1 MAHPLVQDD
10 VVPLGPHHVVA
21 ADAQQLRNCPT
32 AQAGAVHHPAGRK
45 LPSGGGDAPV
55 PVSVPAQAGDLTA
68 EAVVH
73 PVVVGVLRQSDGQA
87 EGVHNTAVGG
97 EHGKLPH
104 HRRHQPVELRLVHQA
119 QALHPVG
126 LPLGDGA
133 PQVLQVLLCVAHQHL
148 AAALEGHVQLPGQL
162 SHELVALHAQPGLQR
177 AGVVGE
183 APVDHPGVA
192 PAGLIAHVQ
201 IFLQYADFQAVPA
214 HFPGNG
220 AAHHAAADDQHIIK
234 LLHIHP
240 PKVLNSSH
248 EFKPYIPHC
257 PGVVKKDGR
266 NFCKIPPIN
275 LPCFRYPWR

>member
-1 MAHPLVQDD
+1 M
-10 VVPLGPHHVVA
+10 VA
-21 ADAQQLRNCPT
+21 ADAQQLRDCPA
-32 AQAGAVHHPAGRK
+32 AQAGAVHHPAGCK
-45 LPSGGGDAPV
+45 LPSGGGDTPV
-55 PVSVPAQAGDLTA
+55 PVSAPAQAGDPTA
-68 EAVVH
+68 EVVVH
-73 PVVVGVLRQSDGQA
+73 PVVVGVLRQGDGQA
-87 EGVHNTAVGG
+87 EGVHNAAVGG

-104 HRRHQPVELRLVHQA
+104 HRRHQLVKLRLVHQT

-162 SHELVALHAQPGLQR
+162 SHELVALHAQSGLQR

-240 PKVLNSSH
+240 PKLSNSSY
-248 EFKPYIPHC
+248 EFKPYIPRRSRI
-257 PGVVKKDGR
+257 VKENGG

-275 LPCFRYPWR
+275 LSCFRHPYR